1 MTDLILQVPV
11 NHYLPPPE
19 EESDVGYQYSRP
31 KQSKRLKD
39 LFSARNV
46 KTNALQIVINNL
58 RCLQGHGGYFRAH
71 ISVQS
76 FIENLPIVDL
86 DTVDPRCQL
95 QLSGVRFVLNV
106 RVEDFQRCGISACG
120 PKELCLNLRFPQ
132 IFAMKSLDDGLLTL
146 KCKIQERVAT
156 KTHTLRL
163 GVSNVG

>member
-1 MTDLILQVPV
+1 MPV

-19 EESDVGYQYSRP
+19 EESDNGYQYSRP
-31 KQSKRLKD
+31 KQSKGLKD
-39 LFSARNV
+39 LFSTRNV

-58 RCLQGHGGYFRAH
+58 RCLQGNGGYFRAH

-86 DTVDPRCQL
+86 DTIDPRCQL
-95 QLSGVRFVLNV
+95 QLSGVRFVLNI
-106 RVEDFQRCGISACG
+106 RIEDFRRCGISACG
-120 PKELCLNLRFPQ
+120 HKELCVNLRFPQ

-163 GVSNVG
+163 GVSNIG